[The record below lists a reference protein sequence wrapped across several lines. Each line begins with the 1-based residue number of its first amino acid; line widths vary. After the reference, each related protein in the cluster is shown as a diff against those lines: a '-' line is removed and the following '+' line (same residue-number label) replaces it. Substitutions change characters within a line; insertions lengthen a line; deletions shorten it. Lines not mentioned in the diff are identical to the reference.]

1 MEEKILKELSEIKK
15 FSLLASKNVLTLD
28 DLQLLTGLSRSHLYR
43 LTSSHQIPY
52 YKKGKCCFFDKNE
65 IEQWMKENRVNT
77 TQEAESGAI
86 KYILDTKEVG
96 L

>member
-15 FSLLASKNVLTLD
+15 FSLLASKNVLTFD
-28 DLQLLTGLSRSHLYR
+28 DLVLLTGLSRSHLYR

-77 TQEAESGAI
+77 TEESQSGAI
-86 KYILDTKEVG
+86 KYILDREAG

>member
-65 IEQWMKENRVNT
+65 VEQWMKQNRVET
-77 TQEAESGAI
+77 QQEAESKAI
-86 KYILDTKEVG
+86 NYVFKRDAG

>member
-1 MEEKILKELSEIKK
+1 MEEKILRELSEIKK
-15 FSLLASKNVLTLD
+15 FSLLASKNVLTFD
-28 DLQLLTGLSRSHLYR
+28 DLVLLTGLSRSHLYR

-52 YKKGKCCFFDKNE
+52 YKKGKCCFFFINE
-65 IEQWMKENRVNT
+65 VEAWLKENRVNT

-86 KYILDTKEVG
+86 RYVLAKEAG

>member
-15 FSLLASKNVLTLD
+15 FSLLASKNVLTFD
-28 DLQLLTGLSRSHLYR
+28 DLVLLTGLSKSTLYR
-43 LTSSHQIPY
+43 LTCTHQIPY
-52 YKKGKCCFFDKNE
+52 YKQGKSCFFDKSE

-86 KYILDTKEVG
+86 RYVLDKEAG

>member
-1 MEEKILKELSEIKK
+1 MEEKILRELSEIKK
-15 FSLLASKNVLTLD
+15 FSLLASKNVLTFD
-28 DLQLLTGLSRSHLYR
+28 DLVLLTGLSRSHLYR

-65 IEQWMKENRVNT
+65 VEAWLKENRVNT

-86 KYILDTKEVG
+86 RYVLAKEAG